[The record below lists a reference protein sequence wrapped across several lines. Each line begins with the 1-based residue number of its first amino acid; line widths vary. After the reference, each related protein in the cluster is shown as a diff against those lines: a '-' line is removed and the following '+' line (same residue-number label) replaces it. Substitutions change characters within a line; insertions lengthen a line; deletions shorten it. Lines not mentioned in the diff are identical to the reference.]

1 MRQPLLGGCTL
12 HCSHVSW
19 YAVNVQFE
27 ASKQGVKNG
36 NNGRAVDPWYVTLH
50 QHEDKSAYQGREST
64 YDIFMLLVHMAATYD
79 AFQAVLGFLCH

>member
-36 NNGRAVDPWYVTLH
+36 NNGRAVDPWYVTPFC
-50 QHEDKSAYQGREST
+50 DPTSA
-64 YDIFMLLVHMAATYD
+64 
-79 AFQAVLGFLCH
+79 